1 MNRTFKRKWIRAVAA
16 VVAALAATWATG
28 AAWDTYK
35 VMKMTGKMKTVCVGR
50 MLIDLPK
57 DARVELYGQWIEG
70 FDIDAFAESEEA
82 FTKRVAAREAEL
94 RAKPDRL
101 GGNKNME
108 AVTEV
113 RTDGGLVGRMFVHSR
128 NVTEGTEGYSLET
141 LRRFHYEGVDLEAHL
156 HGNGLSIDVTAKD
169 YDPDLAENLPRLVA
183 QLVPNPANR
192 IPTEPGFCLD
202 HAYVREPLTA
212 KQGERIT
219 LAAHLPDNPDIG
231 INVDTIAGTKPDP
244 RTLLQRNAESRAR
257 RPAALNL
264 LVTELRAAPRTIGGF
279 AGDELVR
286 QVIEA
291 NGVFVYGFEWE
302 LNGTEDNV
310 LVPDIRL
317 VMVTGRGRGEPVR
330 SSLAAPAAMALW
342 DRISSSMRVRPAT
355 PPR

>member
-1 MNRTFKRKWIRAVAA
+1 MNRYFKRKWIRAVTVV
-16 VVAALAATWATG
+16 VVALATTWATG

-35 VMKMTGKMKTVCVGR
+35 VMKMTGNMKTVCVGR

-57 DARVELYGQWIEG
+57 NAHIEMYEQWIEG
-70 FDIDAFAESEEA
+70 FDIDAFAESEEV
-82 FTKRVAAREAEL
+82 FNKRVAAREAEI

-101 GGNKNME
+101 GGNRNME
-108 AVTEV
+108 VVKDV
-113 RTDGGLVGRMFVHSR
+113 RTGSGLVGRMFVHSR
-128 NVTEGTEGYSLET
+128 NVTEGMEGYSRET
-141 LRRFHYEGVDLEAHL
+141 LRHFHYEGVALEAHV

-169 YDPDLAENLPRLVA
+169 YDPDRIENLPRLVA

-202 HAYVREPLTA
+202 HAYVREPLRA
-212 KQGERIT
+212 DQAERIT
-219 LAAHLPDNPDIG
+219 MAVRLPDNPDIG
-231 INVDTIAGTKPDP
+231 INFDTIAGTKPDP
-244 RTLLQRNAESRAR
+244 RTLLERNAESRAR

-291 NGVFVYGFEWE
+291 SGVFVYGFEWE

-317 VMVTGRGRGEPVR
+317 AMVTGRGDGEPVR

>member
-1 MNRTFKRKWIRAVAA
+1 MNRYFKRKWIRAVAV
-16 VVAALAATWATG
+16 VVAALATTWATG

-35 VMKMTGKMKTVCVGR
+35 VMKMTGNMRTVCVGR
-50 MLIDLPK
+50 LLIDLPNN
-57 DARVELYGQWIEG
+57 AHAEMYEQWIEG

-82 FTKRVAAREAEL
+82 FNKRVAAREMEI
-94 RAKPDRL
+94 RSKPDRL

-108 AVTEV
+108 AVREVKTES
-113 RTDGGLVGRMFVHSR
+113 GLAGKIFVHSR
-128 NVTEGTEGYSLET
+128 NVTEGTESDGFTTEH
-141 LRRFHYEGVDLEAHL
+141 FHYEGVALEAHV
-156 HGNGLSIDVTAKD
+156 HDNGLSIDVTAKD

-183 QLVPNPANR
+183 QLVPNPTNR

-202 HAYVREPLTA
+202 HAYVREPLAA

-231 INVDTIAGTKPDP
+231 INFDTIAGTKPDP

>member
-1 MNRTFKRKWIRAVAA
+1 MNRYFKRKWIRAVAV
-16 VVAALAATWATG
+16 VVATLAATWATG

-35 VMKMTGKMKTVCVGR
+35 VMKMTGDMKTVCVGR
-50 MLIDLPK
+50 MLLDLPK
-57 DARVELYGQWIEG
+57 EAHVETYGLWIEG

-82 FTKRVAAREAEL
+82 FTKRVAAREAEI

-101 GGNKNME
+101 GGNKNLE
-108 AVTEV
+108 AVRAV
-113 RTDGGLVGRMFVHSR
+113 RTESGLAGKIFVHSR
-128 NVTEGTEGYSLET
+128 NVTEGTEGYSRET
-141 LRRFHYEGVDLEAHL
+141 LRRFHYEGLALEAHV

-169 YDPDLAENLPRLVA
+169 YDPDRIENLPRLVA

-192 IPTEPGFCLD
+192 IPTEPGFCLN
-202 HAYVREPLTA
+202 HAYVREPLRA
-212 KQGERIT
+212 DQAERIT
-219 LAAHLPDNPDIG
+219 MAVRLPRNPDIG

-264 LVTELRAAPRTIGGF
+264 LVTELRAAPRMIGGF

-291 NGVFVYGFEWE
+291 NGVVVYGFEWE

-317 VMVTGRGRGEPVR
+317 VMVTGRGHGEPVR

-342 DRISSSMRVRPAT
+342 DRISSSMRVRPTT

>member
-1 MNRTFKRKWIRAVAA
+1 MNTYFKQKWIRGVTV
-16 VVAALAATWATG
+16 VVAVLAAAWATG

-35 VMKMTGKMKTVCVGR
+35 VTKMTGNMKTICVGR
-50 MLIDLPK
+50 ILLDLPK
-57 DARVELYGQWIEG
+57 EAHVETYEQWIEG

-82 FTKRVAAREAEL
+82 FNKRVAAREAEI

-108 AVTEV
+108 AVREV
-113 RTDGGLVGRMFVHSR
+113 RTNNGLAGKIFVHSR
-128 NVTEGTEGYSLET
+128 NVTEGTESDGFAIE
-141 LRRFHYEGVDLEAHL
+141 RFHYEGVALEAHV

-169 YDPDLAENLPRLVA
+169 YDPDLAQNLPRLVA
-183 QLVPNPANR
+183 QVVPNPTNR

-202 HAYVREPLTA
+202 HAYVREPLRA
-212 KQGERIT
+212 DQGERIT

-231 INVDTIAGTKPDP
+231 INFDTIAGTKPDP

-291 NGVFVYGFEWE
+291 NGVLVYGFEWE

-317 VMVTGRGRGEPVR
+317 VMVTGRSRGEPVR

-355 PPR
+355 PRR

>member
-1 MNRTFKRKWIRAVAA
+1 MNRDFKRKWIRAVAA

-28 AAWDTYK
+28 AVWDTYK
-35 VMKMTGKMKTVCVGR
+35 VMKMTGEMKTVCVGR
-50 MLIDLPK
+50 ILIDLPK
-57 DARVELYGQWIEG
+57 EAQVELYGQWIEG

-82 FTKRVAAREAEL
+82 FTKRVAAREAEI

-108 AVTEV
+108 AVSEVKTES
-113 RTDGGLVGRMFVHSR
+113 GLAGKIFVHSR
-128 NVTEGTEGYSLET
+128 NVSEGTESDGLTIERY
-141 LRRFHYEGVDLEAHL
+141 HYEGVALEAHV
-156 HGNGLSIDVTAKD
+156 HGNGVSIDLTAKD
-169 YDPDLAENLPRLVA
+169 YDPDLAANLPRLVS

-192 IPTEPGFCLD
+192 IPTDPGFCLD
-202 HAYVREPLTA
+202 RAYVREPLTA

-219 LAAHLPDNPDIG
+219 MAVGLPGHPDIG
-231 INVDTIAGTKPDP
+231 INVDTIAGTRPDP
-244 RTLLQRNAESRAR
+244 RTLLERNAVSRAR

-264 LVTELRAAPRTIGGF
+264 LATELRAAPRTIAGF

-286 QVIEA
+286 QVIES

-317 VMVTGRGRGEPVR
+317 AMVTGRGDGGPAP
-330 SSLAAPAAMALW
+330 SSLSAPAAMALW
-342 DRISSSMRVRPAT
+342 DRIASSLRVRPAAR
-355 PPR
+355 PH

>member
-1 MNRTFKRKWIRAVAA
+1 MNRYFKRKWVRAV
-16 VVAALAATWATG
+16 VVVLGLAATWAMG

-35 VMKMTGKMKTVCVGR
+35 VMKMTGNMKTVCVGR

-57 DARVELYGQWIEG
+57 DAHIEMYEQWIEG

-82 FTKRVAAREAEL
+82 FAKRVAGREAQI

-108 AVTEV
+108 AVREIKTKS
-113 RTDGGLVGRMFVHSR
+113 GLAGKIFVHSR
-128 NVTEGTEGYSLET
+128 NVTEGTESDGFT
-141 LRRFHYEGVDLEAHL
+141 IGHFHYEGVDLEAHV

-169 YDPDLAENLPRLVA
+169 YDPDRVENLPRLVT
-183 QLVPNPANR
+183 QLVPNPTNR

-202 HAYVREPLTA
+202 RAYVREPLKA
-212 KQGERIT
+212 DQGERIT
-219 LAAHLPDNPDIG
+219 MAVSLPDNPDIG
-231 INVDTIAGTKPDP
+231 INFDTIAGTKPDP
-244 RTLLQRNAESRAR
+244 RTLLERNAESRAR

-317 VMVTGRGRGEPVR
+317 VMVTGRGDGEPVR
-330 SSLAAPAAMALW
+330 SSLAVPAAMALW
-342 DRISSSMRVRPAT
+342 DRISSSMRVRPAA

>member
-1 MNRTFKRKWIRAVAA
+1 MNKNLKRKWIRAVAA
-16 VVAALAATWATG
+16 VVTALVATWATG
-28 AAWDTYK
+28 AAWDMYK
-35 VMKMTGKMKTVCVGR
+35 VMKMIGDMKTVCVGR
-50 MLIDLPK
+50 MLLDLPK
-57 DARVELYGQWIEG
+57 EAHVETYGQWIEG

-82 FTKRVAAREAEL
+82 FNKRSAAREAEI
-94 RAKPDRL
+94 RARPDRL
-101 GGNKNME
+101 GGDKNME
-108 AVTEV
+108 AVREV
-113 RTDGGLVGRMFVHSR
+113 KTNSGFAGKIFVHSR
-128 NVTEGTEGYSLET
+128 NVTEGTESDGLTIEH
-141 LRRFHYEGVDLEAHL
+141 FHYEGVALEAHV

-169 YDPDLAENLPRLVA
+169 YDPDRIENLPRLVA
-183 QLVPNPANR
+183 QLVPNPTNR
-192 IPTEPGFCLD
+192 VPTEPGFCLD
-202 HAYVREPLTA
+202 RAYVREPLTA

-219 LAAHLPDNPDIG
+219 MAVHLPGNPDIG
-231 INVDTIAGTKPDP
+231 INFDTIAGTKPDP
-244 RTLLQRNAESRAR
+244 RTLLERNAESRAR

-291 NGVFVYGFEWE
+291 NGVFVHGFEWE

-317 VMVTGRGRGEPVR
+317 VMVTGRGGGEPVR

-342 DRISSSMRVRPAT
+342 DRISSSIRVRPAA